1 MVPAAPIAGLRL
13 EQPRELGELRA
24 RVAAYAGRNG
34 IRAQMRAATSVSSS
48 MTRSSPAPS
57 ARVTPIDGH
66 FLDFRDPWGNRIK
79 IVGYDNI
86 QFTKAPHVLRG
97 IGLTHLS
104 KNESAKRQLAK
115 KSMSLEQLGYPSKFD

>member
-1 MVPAAPIAGLRL
+1 MLHCRI
-13 EQPRELGELRA
+13 GE
-24 RVAAYAGRNG
+24 
-34 IRAQMRAATSVSSS
+34 
-48 MTRSSPAPS
+48 
-57 ARVTPIDGH
+57 DGH
-66 FLDFRDPWGNRIK
+66 FLDFRDPWGNRTK

-97 IGLTHLS
+97 IGLSHLS